1 MPTPPMRARPQSA
14 AQLAARRTRDL
25 IDCGVVADPHA
36 PGAASPGSLPMVW
49 RTTIYNRVW
58 D

>member
-1 MPTPPMRARPQSA
+1 MRARPQSA